1 MRSSETGLQVSARPA
16 SRASRE
22 GGSAVNCRR
31 ARRTEIPWVSVL
43 LQYGGAGAA
52 AHPRGSRGA
61 LREAWLEPV
70 SVADGR
76 GFRSHEMT
84 QIREIVMEDAG
95 AFGEIA

>member
-1 MRSSETGLQVSARPA
+1 MEG
-16 SRASRE
+16 RE
-22 GGSAVNCRR
+22 PPHIHVAH
-31 ARRTEIPWVSVL
+31 
-43 LQYGGAGAA
+43 AGRYAK
-52 AHPRGSRGA
+52 
-61 LREAWLEPV
+61 LWLEPV